1 VTASRTLASPQT
13 HFHRAPT
20 SDATEPPEARGVPRD
35 AVKLLVA
42 RSDGGTAR
50 LRGRVSHARFA
61 DLGDY
66 LRPGD
71 LLVVNDSATM
81 PAAVDGDRAGR
92 PIAIH
97 FSTARAD
104 RIWVVELRPAGNAS
118 GYLTDI
124 RPGERID
131 MPGGGALVVEASY
144 PQPGTT
150 GGRLWTARVVVEGP
164 DGSVV
169 SYLARHGRPIR
180 YSYVPRPW
188 PLRYYQTVFAR
199 RPGSAEM
206 PSAARPFSTDLVT
219 DLVAAG
225 IAIAPITLHTGVS
238 SADAGEPPVPELFG
252 VPPTTA
258 RLVNVTR
265 AAGGRVI
272 AVGTTV
278 TRALESAATA
288 HGEVRQAAG
297 WTDLVLGPGRRC
309 RVVDGLIT
317 GWHDAGASHLLLLE
331 AVAGPELV
339 AMAYREAVE
348 HGYFWHEFGD
358 SALLLPGRPAPA

>member
-1 VTASRTLASPQT
+1 MTLMAPRTR
-13 HFHRAPT
+13 FHRASG
-20 SDATEPPEARGVPRD
+20 SDAIEPPEAHGIARD

-42 RSDGGTAR
+42 RPDGIT
-50 LRGRVSHARFA
+50 HARFT

-71 LLVVNDSATM
+71 LLVVNDSATL

-92 PIAIH
+92 PIVIH

-104 RIWVVELRPAGNAS
+104 RVWVVELRPAGNAT
-118 GYLTDI
+118 GNLTDI
-124 RPGERID
+124 RPRERIE
-131 MPGGGALVVEASY
+131 MPGGAVLVVESSY
-144 PQPGTT
+144 PKPGI
-150 GGRLWTARVVVEGP
+150 GGARLWTARVVVEG
-164 DGSVV
+164 DFA
-169 SYLARHGRPIR
+169 SYLTRHGRPIR

-206 PSAARPFSTDLVT
+206 PSAARPFSTALVT
-219 DLVAAG
+219 GLVAAG
-225 IAIAPITLHTGVS
+225 IGIAPITLHAGVS
-238 SADAGEPPVPELFG
+238 SADAGEPPVAEPLH
-252 VPPTTA
+252 VPAATA
-258 RLVNVTR
+258 RLVNFTR

-272 AVGTTV
+272 AVGTTA
-278 TRALESAATA
+278 TRALESAAA
-288 HGEVRQAAG
+288 EDGLVRQKDG
-297 WTDLVLGPGRRC
+297 WTDLVLGPERSC

-339 AMAYREAVE
+339 GLAYREAVE
-348 HGYFWHEFGD
+348 HGYLWHEFGD
-358 SALLLPGRPAPA
+358 SALLLPAPATT